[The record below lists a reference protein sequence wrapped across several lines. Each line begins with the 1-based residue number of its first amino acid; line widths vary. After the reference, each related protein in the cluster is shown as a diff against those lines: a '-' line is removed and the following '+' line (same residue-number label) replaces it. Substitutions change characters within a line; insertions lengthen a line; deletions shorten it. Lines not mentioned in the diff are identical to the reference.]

1 MGVSFADNQRLDD
14 EAAAAHAIYMEVGNI
29 TEACR
34 LWRERRGEDMPW
46 TNLTRPQ
53 SKAQGAVFGPP
64 FCVSGAQ
71 NKTAAVPV
79 SEISGGSAA
88 NYVGLKG

>member
-46 TNLTRPQ
+46 TNMKRRIARAHET
-53 SKAQGAVFGPP
+53 
-64 FCVSGAQ
+64 
-71 NKTAAVPV
+71 TVPDGIRRTPTP
-79 SEISGGSAA
+79 EIEGKITNG
-88 NYVGLKG
+88 